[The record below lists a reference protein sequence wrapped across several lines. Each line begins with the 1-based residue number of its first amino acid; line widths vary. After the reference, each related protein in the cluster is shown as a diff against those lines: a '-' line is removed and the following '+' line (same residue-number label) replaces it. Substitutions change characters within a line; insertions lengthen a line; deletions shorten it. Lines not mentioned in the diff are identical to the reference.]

1 MRKKFIQNLM
11 NIDKSHEKEQDYKS
25 RIFMNCNYKQHQ
37 VICITERILIVDR
50 GRISAVALQF
60 FCGLAENRICIFCL
74 VCYSTAVTLER
85 LHKRHSLSIYQ
96 HMYTHLKIEYKENIS
111 SSIMSQWFPD
121 YKRGATTFIY
131 WSTRNKIRTIQ
142 H

>member
-25 RIFMNCNYKQHQ
+25 RIFMSCNYKQHQ

-50 GRISAVALQF
+50 DKISAVALRI
-60 FCGLAENRICIFCL
+60 FCELAENRIYIFCL
-74 VCYSTAVTLER
+74 VCYSKAATLER

-96 HMYTHLKIEYKENIS
+96 HMYTHLKIECKENIS
-111 SSIMSQWFPD
+111 GSTMSQWFPD
-121 YKRGATTFIY
+121 YKRGTTTFIY